1 MMKGDGGGG
10 GGVVGRVNGEEEE
23 DDEEEHHEFVD
34 QSYRQESKPKSTTK
48 WIIITIM

>member
-10 GGVVGRVNGEEEE
+10 GGVVGRVNGEEE
-23 DDEEEHHEFVD
+23 DEEEHHEFVD

-48 WIIITIM
+48 WIIIMII